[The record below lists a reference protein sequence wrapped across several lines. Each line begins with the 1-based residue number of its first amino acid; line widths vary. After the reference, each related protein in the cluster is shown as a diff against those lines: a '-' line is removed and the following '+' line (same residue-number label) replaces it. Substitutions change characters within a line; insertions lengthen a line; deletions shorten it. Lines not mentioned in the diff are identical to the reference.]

1 MQFKSYRQLIDFLEC
16 QLLLWENN
24 ILKKMANLVLTDG
37 HLFYQ
42 NAGQIYEVFKY
53 EKGWVFAW
61 VTIKGL

>member
-42 NAGQIYEVFKY
+42 NAGQIYEVFRY
-53 EKGWVFAW
+53 EMG
-61 VTIKGL
+61 

>member
-16 QLLLWENN
+16 QVLLWENN

-42 NAGQIYEVFKY
+42 NAGQIYE
-53 EKGWVFAW
+53 KG
-61 VTIKGL
+61 